1 MLIEIAKIKIMRVVK
16 CTSKSKKTETD
27 RNSADLFSK
36 QVQVSAYPFGFR
48 PKTEK
53 HETSAHH

>member
-1 MLIEIAKIKIMRVVK
+1 MHQQEQ
-16 CTSKSKKTETD
+16 KTKTD